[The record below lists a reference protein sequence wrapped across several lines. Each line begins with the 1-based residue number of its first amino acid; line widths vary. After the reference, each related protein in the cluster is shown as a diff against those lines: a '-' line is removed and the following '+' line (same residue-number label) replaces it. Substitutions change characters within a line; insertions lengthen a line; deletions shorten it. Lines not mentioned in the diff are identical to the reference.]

1 MPKASESPARAFR
14 ITVFSVST
22 DHVISISI
30 LDIDASEDARCAGEI
45 LMLAVGQT
53 GLSVEQWLVRVQS
66 ADPLC

>member
-1 MPKASESPARAFR
+1 LAVIVIQHAKSIRIASAR
-14 ITVFSVST
+14 VS
-22 DHVISISI
+22 D